1 MSISN
6 ETKELQ
12 WAKECFCNSGKTN
25 FDAIE
30 FSTNSSR
37 IEIVYGK
44 CHGTICWWPIS
55 TEQIVSIAARGTKE
69 KSLAIQTATVDR
81 NIQ

>member
-1 MSISN
+1 MQW
-6 ETKELQ
+6 TKE
-12 WAKECFCNSGKTN
+12 CTCNSGKTN

-30 FSTNSSR
+30 FNTNNLR
-37 IEIVYGK
+37 MEIVCGK

-55 TEQIVSIAARGTKE
+55 TEQVVSIAAQATKE
-69 KSLAIQTATVDR
+69 KSLAIPTATVDR